1 MFFTKPSGFHCLAST
16 LVAIHPHVPSLYT
29 RCTPPSS
36 PRCKG
41 WQHGGVRE
49 IMCLFLP
56 KKEIAFVE

>member
-1 MFFTKPSGFHCLAST
+1 A
-16 LVAIHPHVPSLYT
+16 AIGIFNLRSRT
-29 RCTPPSS
+29 RQVMNFANAIPMMNRVYHPSS
-36 PRCKG
+36 PGCKG